1 MTEPIAVPVRR
12 AAVAFILITVLLDML
27 ALGMIIPVLPK
38 LIEAFRG
45 GDTARAA
52 TTIAVFGTA
61 WAAIQFF
68 ASPIL
73 GSLSD
78 HFGRRPIV
86 LMSNFGLGFDYVLM
100 ALAPTL
106 GWLFVGRVISGVT
119 AASIPAAFAYI
130 ADVTPAEGRAK
141 SFGLMGAAF
150 GVGFIVG
157 PVLGGLL
164 SRGGPRLPFWVAAG
178 LSLTNAMYGLF
189 VLPESLAPE
198 RRMAFS
204 WKRANPWGALKLL
217 RTHQQLLG
225 FAAVHFL
232 YYLAHQSLQNVF
244 VLYAGYRYGW
254 DSFAVGLALGAVG
267 VSTSIVQGM
276 LVGPIVARFGERRTL
291 ITGLTFGA
299 IAFVIYG
306 LAPTGSRFLIGILV
320 MAFWGLYGPSAQGL
334 MTRRVGPS
342 EQGQLQ
348 GALSSVVTITG
359 IVGPALFS
367 LTFAAVI
374 GSRRDWHLPGAPFLL
389 ASALLVVAI
398 ALVWRITRPENAATT
413 FSRPSQ
419 AARA

>member
-1 MTEPIAVPVRR
+1 MTEPIVVPARR

-61 WAAIQFF
+61 WASMQFF
-68 ASPIL
+68 ASPVL
-73 GSLSD
+73 GALSD
-78 HFGRRPIV
+78 HFGRRPII
-86 LMSNFGLGFDYVLM
+86 LLSNFGLGFDYILM

-141 SFGLMGAAF
+141 SFGLIGAAF
-150 GVGFIVG
+150 GVGFVVG

-164 SRGGPRLPFWVAAG
+164 STRRPAAAVLGRRRPQPDQRDVRPVRPARVAGARAPRRRSRG
-178 LSLTNAMYGLF
+178 S
-189 VLPESLAPE
+189 API
-198 RRMAFS
+198 RR
-204 WKRANPWGALKLL
+204 GASKLL

-291 ITGLTFGA
+291 ITGPHVRRDRRSSSTGWRRPAGSVLDRHPRHGVLGSLRPVGA
-299 IAFVIYG
+299 
-306 LAPTGSRFLIGILV
+306 
-320 MAFWGLYGPSAQGL
+320 GPDDAA
-334 MTRRVGPS
+334 RRPDRAGPAS
-342 EQGQLQ
+342 GR
-348 GALSSVVTITG
+348 AHAASSTITG
-359 IVGPALFS
+359 IVGPALFT
-367 LTFAAVI
+367 LTFATFI
-374 GSRRDWHLPGAPFLL
+374 GARRDWHLPGAPFLL
-389 ASALLVVAI
+389 ASMLLVVAI
-398 ALVWRITRPENAATT
+398 ALVWRTCD
-413 FSRPSQ
+413 
-419 AARA
+419 

>member
-1 MTEPIAVPVRR
+1 MTAPVVVPARR
-12 AAVAFILITVLLDML
+12 AAVVFILITVLLDML

-52 TTIAVFGTA
+52 TTMAVFGTA
-61 WAAIQFF
+61 WAAMQFF
-68 ASPIL
+68 ASPVL

-78 HFGRRPIV
+78 HFGRRPVV
-86 LMSNFGLGFDYVLM
+86 LASNFGLGFDYVLM

-106 GWLFVGRVISGVT
+106 GWLFVGRIMSGVT

-130 ADVTPAEGRAK
+130 ADVTPAERRAK

-157 PVLGGLL
+157 PVVGGLL

-189 VLPESLAPE
+189 VLPESLTPE
-198 RRMAFS
+198 RRMRFS
-204 WKRANPWGALKLL
+204 WRRANPWGALRLL
-217 RTHQQLLG
+217 RTHHQLLG
-225 FAAVHFL
+225 FAGVHFL

-254 DSFAVGLALGAVG
+254 DSLAVGLALGAVG

-276 LVGPIVARFGERRTL
+276 LVGPIVARFGERRAL
-291 ITGLTFGA
+291 ITGLSCGA
-299 IAFVIYG
+299 AAFVIYG
-306 LAPTGSRFLIGILV
+306 LAPTGARFMIGVLV

-367 LTFAAVI
+367 LTFATFI

-389 ASALLVVAI
+389 ASMLLVVAI

-419 AARA
+419 AAPA